1 MKRIKD
7 FLYNWNDIIIVLCIV
22 ILAALVIYWRVN
34 VIMNYPLTLATETT
48 RTSQA
53 DGDADKDGAGKD
65 SSTSIVPGNSSSGG
79 ESSPPSD
86 GSSPV
91 GSDNGSATGKSPADG
106 AVWKDGVLRSNM
118 EVTVESSGTAS
129 GAVQSLV
136 EAGLFESFD
145 EFASIASERG
155 YDPSYIVA
163 GIYTFSAGSSQD
175 DIVDVVMTG
184 GIR

>member
-34 VIMNYPLTLATETT
+34 VIMNYPLTLTTETT

-53 DGDADKDGAGKD
+53 DGDADKDDAGTD
-65 SSTSIVPGNSSSGG
+65 SGTSIVPGNSSSAG

-86 GSSPV
+86 GSSPA

-136 EAGLFESFD
+136 EAGLFESFAALMLIPKKNS
-145 EFASIASERG
+145 AS
-155 YDPSYIVA
+155 
-163 GIYTFSAGSSQD
+163 SS
-175 DIVDVVMTG
+175 VS
-184 GIR
+184 